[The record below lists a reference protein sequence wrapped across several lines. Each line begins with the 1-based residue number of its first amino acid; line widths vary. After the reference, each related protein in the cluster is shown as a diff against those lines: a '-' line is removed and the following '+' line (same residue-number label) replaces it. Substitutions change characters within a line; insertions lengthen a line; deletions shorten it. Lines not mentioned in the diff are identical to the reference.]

1 MINVKNRIDHK
12 ITIQVRKELCDQV
25 NRNIYYKLTMKVYAE
40 IINQLKITLHN
51 TSPLP
56 QNHPRY
62 NIHRAKPVHWP

>member
-40 IINQLKITLHN
+40 IINQLKMP
-51 TSPLP
+51 PL
-56 QNHPRY
+56 NEIKRRSL
-62 NIHRAKPVHWP
+62 IKK